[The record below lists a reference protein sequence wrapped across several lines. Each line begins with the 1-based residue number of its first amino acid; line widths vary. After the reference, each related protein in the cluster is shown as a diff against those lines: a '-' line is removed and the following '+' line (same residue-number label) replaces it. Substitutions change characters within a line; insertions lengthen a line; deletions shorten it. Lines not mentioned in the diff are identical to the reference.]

1 MIKQIY
7 KGFGRGSMMD
17 NQVIDLCWKLFAS
30 TGKVSYYMLYHQL
43 QSIDITKEAEKE
55 EERDL

>member
-1 MIKQIY
+1 
-7 KGFGRGSMMD
+7 MD

-43 QSIDITKEAEKE
+43 QSIDMTKEAEKE
-55 EERDL
+55 EERETLSMRLNTLRALK

>member
-1 MIKQIY
+1 
-7 KGFGRGSMMD
+7 MMD

-43 QSIDITKEAEKE
+43 QSIDMTKEAEKE